1 MNAEKYTFEF
11 FMMPSKWKRLS
22 SYPIAIVF
30 DRCLPVVDDIL
41 WCGVRVDVVLVAG
54 RVGVVLQPLALLTG
68 EIREPVVVQRDDRP
82 AIHIPAHVCDLE
94 YTRRGMTELYNSV
107 DPSLKELT
115 FRKKTWKLCLKF
127 RQVQIHIYLC
137 KETYIK

>member
-107 DPSLKELT
+107 DPSLK
-115 FRKKTWKLCLKF
+115 K
-127 RQVQIHIYLC
+127 
-137 KETYIK
+137 